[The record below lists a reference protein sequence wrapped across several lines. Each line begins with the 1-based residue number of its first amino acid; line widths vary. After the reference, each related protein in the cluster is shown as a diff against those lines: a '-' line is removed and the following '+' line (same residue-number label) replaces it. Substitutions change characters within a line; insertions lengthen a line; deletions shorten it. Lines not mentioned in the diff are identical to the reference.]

1 MPALLLLD
9 RCRRTRREV
18 YALLR
23 ERYRV
28 FATHSIFAAFKELR
42 RRQVDR
48 IVVRTADG
56 DAFAV
61 ALLKWLGLR
70 HRLIPTVVVVGPG
83 SSRDAGLARELGA
96 SAVLRAPAP
105 AGRLRAAVASAVVPE
120 ALHTTRQAAS
130 PRRARGERVLQVVGL
145 N

>member
-28 FATHSIFAAFKELR
+28 LATHSIFAAFKELR
-42 RRQVDR
+42 RRQVDL

-56 DAFAV
+56 DALAV

-70 HRLIPTVVVVGPG
+70 HSLIPTVVVVGPG

-105 AGRLRAAVASAVVPE
+105 AGRLRAAIASAATSGAP
-120 ALHTTRQAAS
+120 HTRRQAAN
-130 PRRARGERVLQVVGL
+130 PRRARCERVSQVAGL